1 MAEKMKTRT
10 SPMHVPPRATMRL
23 DENGY
28 WLARGTRKSLLD
40 QLVGPMQAKR
50 SNSREVR

>member
-10 SPMHVPPRATMRL
+10 PPMHVPPRATMRL

-28 WLARGTRKSLLD
+28 YEARSMRRKTLLET
-40 QLVGPMQAKR
+40 LVGRVPK
-50 SNSREVR
+50 NSREVR